1 MYAVLAGICVDLR
14 EVAESVTVQ
23 TRLEITQFQA
33 HATKFSK
40 AMPNT
45 LGSTVWN
52 LLWVT
57 LVAPRILR
65 WRQVLLKIRGPLM

>member
-1 MYAVLAGICVDLR
+1 VCAVLAVTFVDLR

-23 TRLEITQFQA
+23 TQLEITQFHA
-33 HATKFSK
+33 HATKFSM

-65 WRQVLLKIRGPLM
+65 WR